1 MSTDQPP
8 SFLFRLEKRMHLF
21 AGVGLV
27 LVSGVLFLCAS
38 AGGSGTV
45 SREACT
51 VGGEEARRETRTA
64 PSELGKLTFVTGT
77 GRHDFVV
84 EMKSRPCDLAEDM
97 MFRRRLGLDRG
108 MVFEYPREQIGSLW
122 IKDSDMPLDMV
133 FVANW
138 KVVSAASNSEPT
150 LEDYIVTSALDSRV
164 VAVSA
169 GTVARIGLR
178 PGDAVALVPFIE

>member
-1 MSTDQPP
+1 MSIERLP
-8 SFLFRLEKRMHLF
+8 SFLYRLDKRMRLF

-27 LVSGVLFLCAS
+27 LVSGVLALCAS

-51 VGGEEARRETRTA
+51 GGGEEARRETRTA
-64 PSELGKLTFVTGT
+64 LSDLGKLTFVTGT

-138 KVVSAASNSEPT
+138 KVVSAASNSEPL
-150 LEDYIVTSALDSRV
+150 LEDYIVTSVPDSRV
-164 VAVSA
+164 GGGECGDGSADWVAA
-169 GTVARIGLR
+169 GGSGGAGSIY
-178 PGDAVALVPFIE
+178 